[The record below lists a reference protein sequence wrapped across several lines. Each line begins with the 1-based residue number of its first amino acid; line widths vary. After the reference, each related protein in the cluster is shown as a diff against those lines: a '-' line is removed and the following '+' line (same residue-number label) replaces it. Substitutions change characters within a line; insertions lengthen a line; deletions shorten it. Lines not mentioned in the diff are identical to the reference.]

1 MNKNTLIAINKW
13 TALSWNNSL
22 SRHVKINDSS
32 YDSSS
37 YHNSKHVQDEASGE
51 EGNRSLRNKSLVMV
65 KKRKKGYGRNTD
77 CVWVIMYKGG
87 WMKKMWFCHRRYW
100 PCTAKKKKIGT
111 LPSCRLI
118 HKTADGTTGVEWR
131 TKKTAQVQRRFLLT
145 RPRDV
150 EKHNQVD
157 LWITVRVWR
166 QSCGRPG
173 GNKEG
178 TGEKR
183 KRRDKERERIP
194 PVLTSAPETRNGC
207 KPVLKK
213 GREVWEGE
221 LEGSQK
227 AYLKDLSCMVT

>member
-65 KKRKKGYGRNTD
+65 KKRKKGYRRNTD
-77 CVWVIMYKGG
+77 CVWVIMCKGG
-87 WMKKMWFCHRRYW
+87 WMKKNVVLSQEVLTLHR
-100 PCTAKKKKIGT
+100 KKKKDRDT
-111 LPSCRLI
+111 PELQVDTQDSWRNNWCRVANKENSPSA
-118 HKTADGTTGVEWR
+118 TAVF
-131 TKKTAQVQRRFLLT
+131 VN

>member
-1 MNKNTLIAINKW
+1 MILPHIITQNTC
-13 TALSWNNSL
+13 
-22 SRHVKINDSS
+22 RM
-32 YDSSS
+32 
-37 YHNSKHVQDEASGE
+37 
-51 EGNRSLRNKSLVMV
+51 RPPV
-65 KKRKKGYGRNTD
+65 KKETEAYVTKAWWWWKKEKKDTGETLTVCELL
-77 CVWVIMYKGG
+77 CVKVAEW
-87 WMKKMWFCHRRYW
+87 KKNVVLSQEVLTLHR
-100 PCTAKKKKIGT
+100 KKKKDRDT
-111 LPSCRLI
+111 PELQVDTQDSWRNNWCRVANKENSPSA
-118 HKTADGTTGVEWR
+118 TAVF
-131 TKKTAQVQRRFLLT
+131 VN

>member
-1 MNKNTLIAINKW
+1 MILPHIITQNTCRMRPPVKKETEAYVTKAWWWWKKEKKNTGETLTVCELLWVKVAEWKKNVV
-13 TALSWNNSL
+13 LSQEVL
-22 SRHVKINDSS
+22 T
-32 YDSSS
+32 
-37 YHNSKHVQDEASGE
+37 
-51 EGNRSLRNKSLVMV
+51 L
-65 KKRKKGYGRNTD
+65 
-77 CVWVIMYKGG
+77 
-87 WMKKMWFCHRRYW
+87 HR
-100 PCTAKKKKIGT
+100 KKKIGT

-157 LWITVRVWR
+157 LWITVRIWR

-183 KRRDKERERIP
+183 KRREIKREREFP
-194 PVLTSAPETRNGC
+194 
-207 KPVLKK
+207 
-213 GREVWEGE
+213 
-221 LEGSQK
+221 Q
-227 AYLKDLSCMVT
+227 Y

>member
-1 MNKNTLIAINKW
+1 MILPHIITQNTC
-13 TALSWNNSL
+13 
-22 SRHVKINDSS
+22 RM
-32 YDSSS
+32 
-37 YHNSKHVQDEASGE
+37 
-51 EGNRSLRNKSLVMV
+51 RPPV
-65 KKRKKGYGRNTD
+65 KKETEAYVTKAWWWWKKEKKDTGETLTVCELL
-77 CVWVIMYKGG
+77 CVKVAEW
-87 WMKKMWFCHRRYW
+87 KKNLVLSQEVLTLHR
-100 PCTAKKKKIGT
+100 KKKKDRDT
-111 LPSCRLI
+111 PELQVDTQDSWRNNWCRVANKENSPSA
-118 HKTADGTTGVEWR
+118 TAVF
-131 TKKTAQVQRRFLLT
+131 VN